1 MSGGQQE
8 DVTRTMGG
16 RSEGRRQADRD
27 DEERSP
33 DRRRG
38 GIRRPLGW
46 LAFLPVA
53 SRVPTY
59 SRLVWALAR
68 DERIPTSRKV
78 LLLGAAGYLVV
89 GRDLVLDD
97 IPLLGGLDDL
107 AVVVLAVDLF
117 LEGVPEAVMAEQLD
131 ALGIDRDAFDRDVAQ
146 IRRLTPGPVR
156 RLLRRVPV
164 ALDAAGRLVQTSR
177 LGPRLRGWIDKEDSF
192 A

>member
-78 LLLGAAGYLVV
+78 LLLGAAGYLVA
-89 GRDLVLDD
+89 GRDLVPDD

-117 LEGVPEAVMAEQLD
+117 LEGVPDAVMAEQLD

-164 ALDAAGRLVQTSR
+164 ALDAAGRLVKTSR

>member
-78 LLLGAAGYLVV
+78 LLLGAAGYLVA
-89 GRDLVLDD
+89 GRDLVPDD

-117 LEGVPEAVMAEQLD
+117 LEGVPDAVMAEQLD

>member
-1 MSGGQQE
+1 
-8 DVTRTMGG
+8 MGG

-27 DEERSP
+27 DEERTP

-78 LLLGAAGYLVV
+78 LLLGAAGYLVA
-89 GRDLVLDD
+89 GRDLVPDD

-117 LEGVPEAVMAEQLD
+117 LEGVPDAVMAEQLD

>member
-78 LLLGAAGYLVV
+78 LLLGAAGYLVA
-89 GRDLVLDD
+89 GRDLVPDD

-117 LEGVPEAVMAEQLD
+117 LEGVPDAVMTEQLD